1 MQFPRL
7 DSPLIALI
15 ALALA
20 TPLPVCDAVWLDNAR
35 NRDIPVRVRMPSGS
49 GPVPLV
55 LFSHGM
61 GGDTNGGT
69 LWGQAWASHGLAV
82 IHIQHPGS
90 DIAIYRDAPTAA
102 DVPSRVRA
110 AATPEQLLA
119 RVADAR
125 FVLNEVARRP
135 REGAC
140 DLSRIDPDRIG
151 FAGHSM
157 GAWTAQALAGQRWK
171 AGVTFADRRIRAA
184 IAFSPSAPFVGSAD
198 AAFGKIGIPFLSI
211 TGSEDGAP
219 PLAPPDERAAAA
231 AQRSAP
237 YRAMPPGDKY
247 FLVFD
252 GADHMVFSG
261 NARRA
266 ERPADDH
273 VKAVTIA
280 ATTAFWGAT
289 LLGSARDK
297 AFLAKGLSAELAP
310 GDRLERK

>member
-1 MQFPRL
+1 MWH
-7 DSPLIALI
+7 D
-15 ALALA
+15 
-20 TPLPVCDAVWLDNAR
+20 DAR
-35 NRDIPVRVRMPSGS
+35 NRDVPVRVRMPAGA

-55 LFSHGM
+55 LFSHGL

-69 LWGQAWASHGLAV
+69 LWGQAWASRGLAV

-90 DIAIYRDAPTAA
+90 DIAIYRDAPTPA
-102 DVPSRVRA
+102 DVPARVRA

-157 GAWTAQALAGQRWK
+157 GAWTAQAIAGQRWGG
-171 AGVTFADRRIRAA
+171 GVTFADRRIRAA
-184 IAFSPSAPFVGSAD
+184 IAFSPSAPFVGDPD

-211 TGSEDGAP
+211 TGTEDGASLLA
-219 PLAPPDERAAAA
+219 PLAERAAAE
-231 AQRSAP
+231 AQRTAP
-237 YRAMPPGDKY
+237 YRAMPPGGK
-247 FLVFD
+247 FLLVFD

-266 ERPADDH
+266 ERPDDAH
-273 VKAVTIA
+273 IKAVTIA

-289 LLGSARDK
+289 LLGSAAD
-297 AFLAKGLSAELAP
+297 AGFLAKGLAAQLAP